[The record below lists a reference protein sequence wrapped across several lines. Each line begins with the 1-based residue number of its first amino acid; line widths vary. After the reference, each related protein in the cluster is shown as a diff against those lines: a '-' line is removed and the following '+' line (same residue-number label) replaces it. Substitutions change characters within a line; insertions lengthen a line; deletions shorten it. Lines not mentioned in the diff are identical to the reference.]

1 MFYKWTHYTF
11 SFLESRSA
19 CCAGSLQQSLRSFA
33 NPCLA
38 VLEGRFALGLQRP
51 LGHSQVD
58 GLTLFVM
65 RSLRSPPSNFRWRS
79 TRSPTIWPIEWRQGQ
94 GVVEYRSQRGFAG
107 EDMPRKP
114 LDADGTTQASGSGV
128 GSCREEERRPQRPS
142 PRASRRR
149 VRGVGQRPTVLGL
162 AERSGKGFLG
172 FAEAF
177 LLFGFAKRSAA

>member
-1 MFYKWTHYTF
+1 MA
-11 SFLESRSA
+11 SRS
-19 CCAGSLQQSLRSFA
+19 
-33 NPCLA
+33 P
-38 VLEGRFALGLQRP
+38 
-51 LGHSQVD
+51 GHCQVD

-65 RSLRSPPSNFRWRS
+65 RSLSLTTIQFSMAAGSSS
-79 TRSPTIWPIEWRQGQ
+79 TDWPMEWRQRQ

-162 AERSGKGFLG
+162 AERSGKGFSRLCRG
-172 FAEAF
+172 LFAVRICQAERGQGGA
-177 LLFGFAKRSAA
+177 LKRNRREKQEK